1 MTFCSLFSP
10 YFSSGGYNPEHLA
23 MDTNAAGLSLH
34 LSLLFIVG
42 LGEVV
47 PVLHSFPTH
56 PQVLPDS
63 EGETPVRSGPE
74 DRSSCI
80 PYLPFDVL
88 GQPLPP
94 DPSHHQFHDPWSP
107 RLSCTCPLHR
117 ARLPH
122 SLVHLQ
128 AGRHGGGGPRSWYKN
143 IESLL
148 ILKTFTQVL
157 TKRRSKMTTSP
168 SSYKLHL
175 VLPSFPLW

>member
-1 MTFCSLFSP
+1 
-10 YFSSGGYNPEHLA
+10 

-63 EGETPVRSGPE
+63 EGKTPVRSGPE

-88 GQPLPP
+88 GNPLPP
-94 DPSHHQFHDPWSP
+94 DPSHHQFHDP
-107 RLSCTCPLHR
+107 
-117 ARLPH
+117 
-122 SLVHLQ
+122 
-128 AGRHGGGGPRSWYKN
+128 
-143 IESLL
+143 
-148 ILKTFTQVL
+148 
-157 TKRRSKMTTSP
+157 
-168 SSYKLHL
+168 
-175 VLPSFPLW
+175 

>member
-1 MTFCSLFSP
+1 
-10 YFSSGGYNPEHLA
+10 

-34 LSLLFIVG
+34 LYLLFIMG

-47 PVLHSFPTH
+47 PVFHRFATH

-63 EGETPVRSGPE
+63 EGKAPVRSGPE
-74 DRSSCI
+74 DCSRV
-80 PYLPFDVL
+80 PYLPFDVF
-88 GQPLPP
+88 GHPLPP
-94 DPSHHQFHDPWSP
+94 DPSHHQFHNPWSP
-107 RLSCTCPLHR
+107 RLSCSCPLHR
-117 ARLPH
+117 ARLHH

-128 AGRHGGGGPRSWYKN
+128 GGRHGGGEPRSWYKN